1 MTKQEDYNKLRLEG
15 YSPKQAFIKLS
26 ENPLQTAIQLYIL
39 EKSKNN

>member
-15 YSPKQAFIKLS
+15 LSPKEAFIKLS
-26 ENPLQTAIQLYIL
+26 DNPLQTAIKLYVL